1 MSNDELVAIGL
12 AYVGAVLI
20 YASRRRRFN
29 RTNACGIEQF
39 PSYGRKLV
47 GKLGDA
53 VLLVLGGFLALVGII
68 FLAQANIQSWG
79 WIVLAPIAWFFV
91 VGYIPGGKR

>member
-1 MSNDELVAIGL
+1 MSNDELVAFGL
-12 AYVGAVLI
+12 ALVGAVLI

-29 RTNACGIEQF
+29 RTNACGVEQF

-53 VLLVLGGFLALVGII
+53 VLLLLGGFLALVGVI
-68 FLAQANIQSWG
+68 FLAQVNIQSWG
-79 WIVLAPIAWFFV
+79 WIVLAPIAWLFV
-91 VGYIPGGKR
+91 VGSIPGGKR